1 MPLTGTR
8 SSSRAIHSRAP
19 EAADARRQLRADEGC
34 YTAKEKDE
42 EREEH
47 GDDGDEV
54 VLWCHLR
61 AVMLQG
67 RLFSK
72 PAVLT
77 TYENLMLG
85 A

>member
-42 EREEH
+42 GREEH
-47 GDDGDEV
+47 GDDGEEV

-67 RLFSK
+67 RLFAK
-72 PAVLT
+72 LAVLT